1 MRRMAGEQDA
11 EIDPAN
17 VHSSVVN
24 HRPFRIPEFAEH
36 MFVRMSSVRSVRR
49 RDVSEKMQ
57 RAVLSQKSSPPNQ
70 EQRME

>member
-1 MRRMAGEQDA
+1 MRGIAGEQDE

-36 MFVRMSSVRSVRR
+36 MFVRMSSVRR

-57 RAVLSQKSSPPNQ
+57 RAVLSQKLSPQNQ